1 MSALIACAVCYG
13 DPSSKLT
20 EGAVAGVG
28 LMIGVVAV
36 VLVGVAGIAVYWARR
51 ARAVAALE
59 QQTRPTA

>member
-28 LMIGVVAV
+28 LMVGIVAV
-36 VLVGVAGIAVYWARR
+36 VLAAVAGIAIYWARR

-59 QQTRPTA
+59 QQAHPTA